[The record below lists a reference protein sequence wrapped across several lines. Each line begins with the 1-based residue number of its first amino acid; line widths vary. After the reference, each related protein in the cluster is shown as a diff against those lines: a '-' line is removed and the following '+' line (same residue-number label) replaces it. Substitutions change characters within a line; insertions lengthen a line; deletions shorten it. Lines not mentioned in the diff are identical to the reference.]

1 MTRKQIARTFLR
13 LAATGKVS
21 AAYERFVGRGF
32 VHHNPFF
39 PADADSLRKGME
51 AAAARFP
58 RTTIETQRV
67 LENGNLV
74 AVHSRVRHQPK
85 GADIAVVHLFR
96 FRGARIVELWDIA
109 MEVPKRSPNRA
120 GAF

>member
-1 MTRKQIARTFLR
+1 MTRKQTARTFLR
-13 LAATGKVS
+13 LAATGRVRS
-21 AAYERFVGRGF
+21 AYERFVGKGF
-32 VHHNPFF
+32 VHHNPYF
-39 PADADSLRKGME
+39 PADVEALRRGME
-51 AAAARFP
+51 QAAAKFP
-58 RTTIETQRV
+58 RTRIDTQRA
-67 LENGNLV
+67 LEDGSLV

-96 FRGARIVELWDIA
+96 FRGARIVELWDVA